1 MFAEYYFYFKALHI
15 VFMVTWF
22 AGLFY
27 IVRLFI
33 YIAEASQKKEPDK
46 SILEK
51 QLLLMARRL
60 WYIITWPG
68 MLLTTIFGVLLIL
81 ASPGVMQDGWFHAKL
96 GFIVLLI
103 LYHLNNERLLRIFSD
118 PSLSHNMSAQK
129 LRMYNELPTV
139 FLFAI
144 VFLVV
149 LKNTLSL
156 VFAIT
161 GIIVLGVLLMLG
173 IKIYKKYRR

>member
-1 MFAEYYFYFKALHI
+1 
-15 VFMVTWF
+15 MVTWF

-33 YIAEASQKKEPDK
+33 YISEASKKKEPDK

-68 MLLTTIFGVLLIL
+68 MALTIFFGILLIL
-81 ASPGVMQDGWFHAKL
+81 AHPEVMKNGWFHAKL
-96 GFIVLLI
+96 GILILLV
-103 LYHLNNERLLRIFSD
+103 LYHLNNERLIRKISNSKLKIAENLNS
-118 PSLSHNMSAQK
+118 QK
-129 LRMYNELPTV
+129 LRMYNELPTL
-139 FLFAI
+139 FLFTI

-149 LKNTLSL
+149 FKNTISL
-156 VFAIT
+156 VFAVI
-161 GIIVLGVLLMLG
+161 GVIVLGALLMTG
-173 IKIYKKYRR
+173 IQIYKKTRNEKI